1 MKKILRVLK
10 ISFLFLALT
19 VLTQIGGIVWLISL
33 YIRKRFELKWHKS
46 TIVFLSLY
54 IVVSAFIAPPLASL
68 NNRVSLPLSGNL
80 APLTMVTYI
89 LNRQYVTPSLKAQIM
104 EVANKMEGLYPRTN
118 QRISFVD
125 RISILSKR
133 LLGDLREYYRAWRPK
148 EYLFEGPEGGS
159 YSATSV
165 AKIIDKAAK
174 KAKIAQKVT
183 PHMLRHSF
191 TTHLLENGTD
201 LRQIQTLLGHNS
213 LKTTE
218 VYTHVAVQGM
228 NKIKNPLD
236 LMSV

>member
-1 MKKILRVLK
+1 
-10 ISFLFLALT
+10 
-19 VLTQIGGIVWLISL
+19 
-33 YIRKRFELKWHKS
+33 
-46 TIVFLSLY
+46 
-54 IVVSAFIAPPLASL
+54 
-68 NNRVSLPLSGNL
+68 
-80 APLTMVTYI
+80 
-89 LNRQYVTPSLKAQIM
+89 M

-148 EYLFEGPEGGS
+148 EYLFEGQEGGR

-174 KAKIAQKVT
+174 KAKIAQKVS

-191 TTHLLENGTD
+191 ANHLLENGPD

-218 VYTHVAVQGM
+218 IYTHVAVQGM

-236 LMSV
+236 LMSL

>member
-1 MKKILRVLK
+1 MPNRFYSVERPFKKESLPKVISKESVIKMIDVCPNIKHRCIVALLYSSGLRRAALLNLK
-10 ISFLFLALT
+10 ISEIDSERMT
-19 VLTQIGGIVWLISL
+19 IRVTQGKG
-33 YIRKRFELKWHKS
+33 KK
-46 TIVFLSLY
+46 
-54 IVVSAFIAPPLASL
+54 
-68 NNRVSLPLSGNL
+68 
-80 APLTMVTYI
+80 
-89 LNRQYVTPSLKAQIM
+89 
-104 EVANKMEGLYPRTN
+104 
-118 QRISFVD
+118 D

-148 EYLFEGPEGGS
+148 EYLFEGQEGRR

-174 KAKIAQKVT
+174 KAKIAQKVS
-183 PHMLRHSF
+183 PHMLRHSLA
-191 TTHLLENGTD
+191 THLLENGPD

>member
-1 MKKILRVLK
+1 MPNRFYSVERPFKKESLPKVISKESVIKMIDVCPNIKHRCIVALLYSSGLRRAALLNLK
-10 ISFLFLALT
+10 ISEIDSERMT
-19 VLTQIGGIVWLISL
+19 IRVTQGKG
-33 YIRKRFELKWHKS
+33 KK
-46 TIVFLSLY
+46 
-54 IVVSAFIAPPLASL
+54 
-68 NNRVSLPLSGNL
+68 
-80 APLTMVTYI
+80 
-89 LNRQYVTPSLKAQIM
+89 
-104 EVANKMEGLYPRTN
+104 
-118 QRISFVD
+118 D

-148 EYLFEGPEGGS
+148 EYLFEGQEGRR

-174 KAKIAQKVT
+174 KAKIAQKVS
-183 PHMLRHSF
+183 PHMLRHSLA
-191 TTHLLENGTD
+191 THLLENGTD

-218 VYTHVAVQGM
+218 IYTHVAVQGM